1 MSELK
6 INAARFIKTRVFLFS
21 LLAACVWVIGFKFS
35 APWLQSVHLPLFGG
49 VFLLVI
55 FVTIYRATRQLNHYL
70 AGVISEHKIIRW
82 LIEARLSSFIL
93 ALLFS
98 GVLTVSAMVFVFNL
112 DYQAWWIV
120 FSGFAWVSLL
130 MLSLTFRDYVRAP
143 IYNFSRAYISVL
155 FGALW
160 MLAAQLTVV
169 MLWPIHQFE
178 PMTIELLEQV
188 RANVNH
194 GEVWFQHI
202 ARTALYIELNILAL
216 AQVDGFSPWLVATIL
231 LLTTS
236 IVPFMALALFAR
248 SIYEGFARWILPG
261 IKENGA

>member
-1 MSELK
+1 MSELGVK
-6 INAARFIKTRVFLFS
+6 SSRFIKARVFLFS

-35 APWLQSVHLPLFGG
+35 APLFQSMHLPLFGG
-49 VFLLVI
+49 LFLLVI
-55 FVTIYRATRQLNHYL
+55 FVTIYRATRQLNHYF
-70 AGVISEHKIIRW
+70 ARVISDHKFIHW
-82 LIEARLSSFIL
+82 LIEARLSSFML

-98 GVLTVSAMVFVFNL
+98 GVLTISAMVFVFNL

-130 MLSLTFRDYVRAP
+130 MLGLTFRDYVRAP

-160 MLAAQLTVV
+160 MLAAQLTFV
-169 MLWPIHQFE
+169 MIWPAHQFE
-178 PMTIELLEQV
+178 PMSIELLEQV

-194 GEVWFQHI
+194 GEIWFQHI

-216 AQVDGFSPWLVATIL
+216 AQVDGFSPLLVATIL

-248 SIYEGFARWILPG
+248 SIYEGFARWLLPPL
-261 IKENGA
+261 KEPNA